1 MLTKEQVNKIID
13 EHQYCHRIDMAP
25 LEYEEVLAISKGE
38 MADFKVYE
46 DDGLDDGANFWSDS
60 SDKYV
65 WKDIFS
71 KIWDNVDT
79 MNLEA

>member
-13 EHQYCHRIDMAP
+13 EHNYCHRSDMAP

-38 MADFKVYE
+38 MADIKVYE
-46 DDGLDDGANFWSDS
+46 DDGANFWSDS
-60 SDKYV
+60 SDQYV

-71 KIWDNVDT
+71 KIWGNVGT